1 MSRDRRREVEGAGAW
16 SSCGRLFQDRQV
28 SHTNDITYGEE
39 RHKQDARGAQYRFV
53 DFVLHFLRLYDLEQ
67 DAALSF
73 TKAAWMLARQS
84 FVSGCRSR
92 GAIFKPTQQREAI
105 SKQ

>member
-1 MSRDRRREVEGAGAW
+1 MS
-16 SSCGRLFQDRQV
+16 QDRQV
-28 SHTNDITYGEE
+28 SHTNDVTYGEE

-73 TKAAWMLARQS
+73 RKAAWTLARQFFLYPAAGLEGPS
-84 FVSGCRSR
+84 SNQVSSLH
-92 GAIFKPTQQREAI
+92 
-105 SKQ
+105 